1 MLYKIKKLYLK
12 KEKSKERNKKST
24 NGIVLKNI
32 KICNKGGV
40 GCKIE
45 MVWKYMYEKYED
57 YLKERYSQCG
67 TNIKRVKW

>member
-40 GCKIE
+40 VCKIE
-45 MVWKYMYEKYED
+45 MV
-57 YLKERYSQCG
+57 
-67 TNIKRVKW
+67 

>member
-32 KICNKGGV
+32 NMRSIFVIREELDVKQKWYENICMS
-40 GCKIE
+40 IR
-45 MVWKYMYEKYED
+45 M
-57 YLKERYSQCG
+57 
-67 TNIKRVKW
+67 I